1 MQLEHISLE
10 ELNQLPISSKTKL
23 SVTIEEAENR
33 RQIALEAMKKLKG
46 SGNGNLINTLY
57 KSREAER
64 RM

>member
-46 SGNGNLINTLY
+46 SDNGNLLDTLY

-64 RM
+64 NI

>member
-33 RQIALEAMKKLKG
+33 RQIALE
-46 SGNGNLINTLY
+46 SHE
-57 KSREAER
+57 EA
-64 RM
+64 